1 MVFSEIFCVLC
12 GYILFMVKK
21 KRSSEVCL
29 ALANELP
36 NFGGIISGVRMT
48 HQRVKIFK
56 ILSFWNE
63 SVHFNSHSKLL

>member
-1 MVFSEIFCVLC
+1 VLPDLELLTRNTLVLQ
-12 GYILFMVKK
+12 GKK